1 MKVYVFI
8 AIAWVLIGIL
18 GYELWSI
25 PEHNVAPPVNPALL
39 EFVEDCEEQ
48 DLIVT
53 WIDED
58 TVSCVPRR

>member
-1 MKVYVFI
+1 MKLNI
-8 AIAWVLIGIL
+8 LVLVVVAGFL
-18 GYELWSI
+18 YFLYN
-25 PEHNVAPPVNPALL
+25 PDVAPQVNPALL

-53 WIDED
+53 WIDEV